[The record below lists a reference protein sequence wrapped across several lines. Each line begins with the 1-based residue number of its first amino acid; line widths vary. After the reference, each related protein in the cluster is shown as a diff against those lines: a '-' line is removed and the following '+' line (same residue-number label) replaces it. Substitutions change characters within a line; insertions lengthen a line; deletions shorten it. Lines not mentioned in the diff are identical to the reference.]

1 PELVTHPS
9 ADVLGGEDVY
19 MDTLAMEGVIR
30 LLIQGTEA
38 IGEALQLALMQYQDR
53 ALEEQ
58 TAISLSVRLHG

>member
-1 PELVTHPS
+1 
-9 ADVLGGEDVY
+9 

-53 ALEEQ
+53 AGEEQ
-58 TAISLSVRLHG
+58 IAAHERSNPDGKQQ